1 MLYFYY
7 YVLFLYGFEETKNKF
22 LNYNFFMMKKL
33 IYQFL
38 PVVSGGF
45 LPLIIVSCSQT
56 NNQDNQ
62 INNKVIVEQ
71 EVQRIEEI
79 KSSFNLKG
87 NPIKTKAEIEKLN
100 QTNILENI
108 ENWKP
113 GLIENHPDDKFI
125 YDVLA
130 FNNGLNQTGDQQH
143 YLSFQIKVTYQT
155 DSQITNLIK
164 INYQL
169 QEDNPSKPDQPDLP
183 LDQLLDPAGGTLINT
198 NLKTNKYLHLLE
210 QLNLFKNDTYLPNIN
225 NDLLENAL
233 NQNQKLKNL
242 KLTIDN
248 QSNTLEG
255 KLVLNLTGHFQNQI
269 ELNEQ
274 IIITGFQ
281 TYSLTNAAQLQ
292 YYDFKINQ
300 KQWFDS
306 KLPIDTTNDLVNQVK
321 QISSNQW
328 NAVLDDFKV
337 VQLNSQSNLIT
348 NKKQLKDQG
357 FTFDISSNYDVNKK
371 EIDLKIIT
379 KFIHKKYQNNQW
391 IDTNNV
397 AIWNPALN
405 KKAVVNLF
413 KQTELEQFI
422 VDQTNVNEQQLS
434 LHFPSYYLA
443 KDYFYQ
449 SINSKIIS
457 DQDLFE
463 NQYLEDETFKDFYF
477 PNKKNLLISFK
488 QDSISADDWNNH
500 LSFAIALA
508 MDENVSGFKQ
518 FEFNNLNKDINKIL
532 ANQLEQNHV
541 QIKPDS
547 NVKKT
552 IIKHLKSKHQDQVN
566 QLFQNGG
573 TISFNDFNA
582 NQVQQLKQPL
592 LKYEANENGANWNKI
607 EQQIAISIFNKPINL
622 STQQSFDFEAS
633 NTINYFSHLL
643 WLNANDAFVIEEIQ
657 YQFDD
662 NIPIKLTK
670 PTNNF
675 IKVEL
680 EAKTLISF
688 AANQTK
694 IIPTTFYFELH
705 QSDWKIK

>member
-1 MLYFYY
+1 
-7 YVLFLYGFEETKNKF
+7 
-22 LNYNFFMMKKL
+22 MMKKI

-38 PVVSGGF
+38 PVVSSGF
-45 LPLIIVSCSQT
+45 LPLIIVSCAQT

-62 INNKVIVEQ
+62 INNKIIVDQ

-79 KSSFNLKG
+79 KSSFSLKG

-113 GLIENHPDDKFI
+113 GLVENHPDHKFI

-130 FNNGLNQTGDQQH
+130 FNNGLNKTGDQQH

-155 DSQITNLIK
+155 DSQTTNLIK

-183 LDQLLDPAGGTLINT
+183 LDQLLDPAGGTLTNT
-198 NLKTNKYLHLLE
+198 NLKTNKYLHFLE
-210 QLNLFKNDTYLPNIN
+210 QLNLFENDTYLPNIN
-225 NDLLENAL
+225 NDLLKNAL
-233 NQNQKLKNL
+233 NQNQKLKDL

-255 KLVLNLTGHFQNQI
+255 KLVLNLIGHFQNQI

-281 TYSLTNAAQLQ
+281 TYNLTNVNQLQ

-300 KQWFDS
+300 KQWFDLR
-306 KLPIDTTNDLVNQVK
+306 LPIDTTNDLANQVK

-337 VQLNSQSNLIT
+337 MELNSQSNLVA
-348 NKKQLKDQG
+348 NKKQLQDQG
-357 FTFDISSNYDVNKK
+357 FTFDISGNFDANKK
-371 EIDLKIIT
+371 EIDLKITT
-379 KFIHKKYQNNQW
+379 KFVHKKYQNNQW
-391 IDTNNV
+391 IDTNDV

-449 SINSKIIS
+449 SINSQIIS

-463 NQYLEDETFKDFYF
+463 NQYLEDETFKEFYF
-477 PNKKNLLISFK
+477 PNKKNLVISFK
-488 QDSISADDWNNH
+488 ENSISADDWNNH
-500 LSFAIALA
+500 LSFAIALT

-552 IIKHLKSKHQDQVN
+552 IVNHLKSKHQAQVN

-573 TISFNDFNA
+573 TISFNDFNP

-592 LKYEANENGANWNKI
+592 LKYEANDNGANWNKI

-657 YQFDD
+657 YQFDN
-662 NIPIKLTK
+662 NIKIKLTK
-670 PTNNF
+670 SDANF

-688 AANQTK
+688 SANQIK